1 MKNTK
6 RILAVVIALTMVIG
20 MFASVSAAS
29 AKKWYSDAVTYL
41 ESAGIAK
48 IGTKA
53 ETKLTRAEFV
63 LWVAKLE
70 SGAYFVDSGK
80 WKNDGLADV
89 IVFSDVDT
97 SVDGIYRSAINYC
110 YQRKFVV
117 GNGDG
122 TFSPDA
128 KVTLAQA
135 SAVIVR
141 LMGYNN
147 KVTNL
152 EDWQYNYFNVANN
165 YCHAFD
171 KTFADNLPA
180 VDAEYELTYGE
191 AAYLLATILNFG
203 AAPTDPSAI
212 AQLPCLTAEGENLGE
227 KFPRGTFSASSQIA
241 IVSDV
246 DFIEV
251 YYDLYGGTGKI
262 YDVNGNLTNYT
273 SEGGTLN
280 YNFKSGTTWTDW
292 GFDANTKT
300 LDFVSNVIDPSSSV
314 TLNLINEDG
323 TISTQVTLS
332 VSSLQRLVRRALGKS
347 QNVDVANGEVFNLG
361 DYINNGTVVGVELS
375 ASGTSAEVKSLSVA
389 TEEAGTRLVSNTFL
403 VLQST
408 GEKWVRNLDGSIVR
422 YGKYPYLANAESG
435 FTNKPQL
442 PASYTDAKKVSVSG
456 SKLTVGETTYT
467 IVSTRSV
474 GQNEIVVYDAFDP
487 TAPVSASEVARWLP
501 NTAAGEHDVEF
512 TDVDGDG
519 YFDVATIRN
528 FTYFK
533 YVDKTNADPSSNTS
547 GAKYTQGGAVV
558 IDKVVTG
565 SANSD
570 SWKYDSGTSGKIQ
583 LVLQA
588 PNANNALR
596 TQYYSDTKDAAGND
610 VIAPSYPMQ
619 YYTVIDIAPLTTAY
633 IESVEKDL
641 VSSGTVTY
649 EKQKVDDTGAPVV
662 DTNGDPVMETVTE
675 TKTYYV
681 ATLVNVAD
689 GTKAKV
695 LIPTK
700 SVYADQRTSVSI
712 TIAGQTAK
720 VSVYSGDWMTF
731 LAAEEAARANG
742 IDKVV
747 NEDNTGAWLVDRTV
761 KYATKGA
768 VSGAT
773 GQAADMVCVMLDT
786 TSTATQGFIVNV
798 EKTEKGDNTYNVTVA
813 KSGNISTADW
823 CTALDVYFTTGRAP
837 AWNSFTLNKI
847 YWAGD
852 AWTGMRNSIGY
863 GAGLNAFDALVRFAA
878 TCTDATDFAQTIET
892 IANDD
897 VNQVYEAYKAIAGDA
912 GMTVETADTLTLA
925 SLVRTIYGITD
936 LDGFIAKA
944 QAGKATPADAG
955 LLTGR
960 EMLATLGVTDVDAWV
975 ARVANGKALG
985 EGRAFSTAALKNIAN
1000 ALKASYDDTTGKV
1013 DKSVVDAA
1021 EVAKVAGLSVDA
1033 LAANIEADLYGLRTN
1048 ANDTVTILTNSLQN
1062 HADMIRSGF
1071 YTTSKVKFGTATEY
1085 GWFTA
1090 IVTAKGATSV
1100 GTYEVRASASS
1111 IWDWDNY
1118 SVYYGIFQGQTLL
1131 EHTGSTEHV
1140 TGYDLT
1146 YVSIKKD
1153 GAAEYVLQYL
1163 GEDSDVYAAPTS
1175 TWWTNYS
1182 SANSYWADTWD
1193 VKGESAWK
1201 LNTLSTA
1208 SYWSQYG
1215 SEIILTDVSKKLA
1228 AITIPN
1234 GQDEVQT
1241 DLEVE
1246 IATDPYY
1253 KKIYSSNGDV
1263 TSFERHWTVCK
1274 YTVTV
1279 TTKYASGDPLKTY
1292 IPVVDINGVQI
1303 KVTTQAEKDEWEKQT
1318 TVDLNGVVS
1327 TFEVNDKGYLFKVNT
1342 RIPEYKYDA
1351 KGNKVLSHTYDFN
1364 NMVAVAGSV
1373 PTDVVV
1379 SDDEIVGLIGIEEMT
1394 DRKESGYFPGAYKVT
1409 YDGTTHIA
1417 SGDTPVVIMTP
1428 NFKTGD
1434 LDGKATTIAGLAA
1447 AKAEVFVTYAQV
1459 AAGGNPYVGG
1469 SSLTMLSVIGE
1480 LVDKSTAP
1488 TQTETEKTYLVYLA
1502 HDGVTIE
1509 ALELGKYFVVRST
1522 YSASEIP
1529 SCEDFGSIY
1538 RKYSTYTEAK
1548 YASEV
1553 DVAIS
1558 TGYYTV
1564 KEDGEIV
1571 SAAGSTKKGEITEI
1585 DALGNLK
1592 ATMDGKVV
1600 DATNYKW
1607 TFIYED
1613 FDGNLHVA
1621 GSATSVTIA
1630 SKADVVK
1637 SLDAA
1642 KNALASAEADYA
1654 QAKAL
1659 KLSAEMQA
1667 TLKAVVDEK
1676 EAALETA
1683 KTNSIAKYLDGQF
1696 WGVGNSPV
1704 YKYINSYKYTYQ
1716 KEPSPVTFEYTVVDG
1731 TYVVFV
1737 SSFFA

>member
-262 YDVNGNLTNYT
+262 YDVNGNLTTYS
-273 SEGGTLN
+273 SEGETLN
-280 YNFKSGTTWTDW
+280 YNFKSDATWTDW
-292 GFDANTKT
+292 GFDADTKT

-323 TISTQVTLS
+323 TISTQVS
-332 VSSLQRLVRRALGKS
+332 VSVSTLQKLVRRALGKS
-347 QNVDVANGEVFNLG
+347 QNVDVANGEIFNLG

-408 GEKWVRNLDGSIVR
+408 GEKWIRNLDGSIVR

-435 FTNKPQL
+435 YKNKPQL

-487 TAPVSASEVARWLP
+487 TAPVSAREVARWLP

-528 FTYFK
+528 YTYFT

-570 SWKYDSGTSGKIQ
+570 SWKYGSGTSGKIQ
-583 LVLQA
+583 LVVQA

-596 TQYYSDTKDAAGND
+596 TQYYGNTKDAAGND

-641 VSSGTVTY
+641 VTVG
-649 EKQKVDDTGAPVV
+649 E
-662 DTNGDPVMETVTE
+662 
-675 TKTYYV
+675 KTYYV
-681 ATLVNVAD
+681 ATFVNVAD

-700 SVYADQRTSVSI
+700 AEYADERTNVKVE
-712 TIAGQTAK
+712 IAGQSTT
-720 VSVYSGDWMTF
+720 VSVYSADWMTF
-731 LAAEEAARANG
+731 LSTEAAARANG
-742 IDKVV
+742 IDQAV

-773 GQAADMVCVMLDT
+773 GQAADMVCVMLGTESQET
-786 TSTATQGFIVNV
+786 TGFIVSIA
-798 EKTEKGDNTYNVTVA
+798 KTETGDNTYNVTIA
-813 KSGNISTADW
+813 KSGYAQSSIEKVS
-823 CTALDVYFTTGRAP
+823 ALDAYFTYGNLNWSWGYHSYDGSRGADPRDYVPGKTETYRTLMERMG
-837 AWNSFTLNKI
+837 FTDI
-847 YWAGD
+847 
-852 AWTGMRNSIGY
+852 
-863 GAGLNAFDALVRFAA
+863 
-878 TCTDATDFAQTIET
+878 
-892 IANDD
+892 
-897 VNQVYEAYKAIAGDA
+897 
-912 GMTVETADTLTLA
+912 
-925 SLVRTIYGITD
+925 
-936 LDGFIAKA
+936 
-944 QAGKATPADAG
+944 
-955 LLTGR
+955 
-960 EMLATLGVTDVDAWV
+960 DAWV
-975 ARVANGKALG
+975 ASPWHKKDVYVWYNVLWNLVRTTNTLTPDYDDVTVLDNNTLGDLYTAGLADDATDDEKKVSGYAWNILARLLANWRDGTGVNLYNMEVDDYVNIFGGTRVDNGVVGTNHTVANWVAEPTKDYTALPAEALALTLRDVCDLIAGFDADTFYANMVTYKDKNVQTG
-985 EGRAFSTAALKNIAN
+985 EWAYWKSTMMFSDIIKNGYLNKSYRNLGFTGSYTGSNQMYTTQNGYFTKLVALK
-1000 ALKASYDDTTGKV
+1000 
-1013 DKSVVDAA
+1013 
-1021 EVAKVAGLSVDA
+1021 
-1033 LAANIEADLYGLRTN
+1033 
-1048 ANDTVTILTNSLQN
+1048 
-1062 HADMIRSGF
+1062 
-1071 YTTSKVKFGTATEY
+1071 
-1085 GWFTA
+1085 
-1090 IVTAKGATSV
+1090 GAVSV

-1118 SVYYGIFQGQTLL
+1118 SVYYGIFQGQTLK

-1140 TGYDLT
+1140 TGQDLT
-1146 YVSIKKD
+1146 YVAVKKD
-1153 GAAEYVLQYL
+1153 AANTKYVLKYL
-1163 GEDSDVYAAPTS
+1163 DETNDIYSASQMGWKWAYYGGAGFWTS
-1175 TWWTNYS
+1175 TGWN
-1182 SANSYWADTWD
+1182 
-1193 VKGESAWK
+1193 KGAMVYDATVAFEARNW
-1201 LNTLSTA
+1201 N
-1208 SYWSQYG
+1208 QYA

-1228 AITIPN
+1228 EITIPD
-1234 GQDEVQT
+1234 GQNQVETELV
-1241 DLEVE
+1241 LEV
-1246 IATDPYY
+1246 ATNPYY
-1253 KKIYSSNGDV
+1253 KKIRSTNGDI
-1263 TSFERHWTVCK
+1263 TSFERHWTVGQ
-1274 YTVTV
+1274 YNVTV
-1279 TTKYASGDPLKTY
+1279 TTKYASGDPQKTY

-1303 KVTTQAEKDEWEKQT
+1303 KVTTQAEKDEWENQT

-1351 KGNKVLSHTYDFN
+1351 KGNKVLDHTYNFN

-1379 SDDEIVGLIGIEEMT
+1379 SDDEIVGLIGFEEMT
-1394 DRKESGYFPGAYKVT
+1394 DRKETGYFPGAYKVK
-1409 YDGTTHIA
+1409 YDGNTYIA
-1417 SGDTPVVIMTP
+1417 AGDAPVVIMTP

-1434 LDGKATTIAGLAA
+1434 LDGTTTTVEALAN
-1447 AKAEVFVTYAQV
+1447 AKAEVFITYAQV
-1459 AAGGNPYVGG
+1459 ANDGT
-1469 SSLTMLSVIGE
+1469 SLAMLSVIGE

-1488 TQTETEKTYLVYLA
+1488 QTETEKTYLVYLA

-1642 KNALASAEADYA
+1642 KNALASAESDYA

-1696 WGVGNSPV
+1696 WGVANSPV

-1716 KEPSPVTFEYTVVDG
+1716 KEPSPVTFDYTVVDG

>member
-251 YYDLYGGTGKI
+251 YYDLYGGTGRI
-262 YDVNGNLTNYT
+262 YDANGNFVPTVEDPAKYYGT
-273 SEGGTLN
+273 EGGSLN
-280 YNFKSGTTWTDW
+280 YNFVNDTDWTSW
-292 GFDANTKT
+292 GFDENTKT

-323 TISTQVTLS
+323 TISTQVTVS
-332 VSSLQRLVRRALGKS
+332 VSTLQKLVRRALGKS
-347 QNVDVANGEVFNLG
+347 QNVDVANGEIFNLG

-408 GEKWVRNLDGSIVR
+408 SEKWVRNLDGSIVR
-422 YGKYPYLANAESG
+422 YGKYPYLANAENG

-487 TAPVSASEVARWLP
+487 TAPVSASEVARRLP

-528 FTYFK
+528 YTYFK
-533 YVDKTNADPSSNTS
+533 YVDKTNADPASNTS

-583 LVLQA
+583 LVVQA
-588 PNANNALR
+588 PNTNNALR
-596 TQYYSDTKDAAGND
+596 TQYYGNTKDAAGND

-641 VSSGTVTY
+641 VTVG
-649 EKQKVDDTGAPVV
+649 E
-662 DTNGDPVMETVTE
+662 
-675 TKTYYV
+675 KTYYV

-700 SVYADQRTSVSI
+700 AEYADERTSVKVE
-712 TIAGQTAK
+712 IAGQSTK

-731 LAAEEAARANG
+731 LSTEAAARANG
-742 IDKVV
+742 IDQAV

-761 KYATKGA
+761 KYATKGT

-798 EKTEKGDNTYNVTVA
+798 AKTETGDNTYNVTIA
-813 KSGNISTADW
+813 KSGNAVANITWVDAIDAYFTYGKTQNSWTVFNWGGLTSNPARYYYQEGYTLTMRTKMEMMGFTDPDAWVTSKWAKANISATRTPLLSIKDYVVAETPNMDDI
-823 CTALDVYFTTGRAP
+823 TVLDV
-837 AWNSFTLNKI
+837 TL
-847 YWAGD
+847 GE
-852 AWTGMRNSIGY
+852 
-863 GAGLNAFDALVRFAA
+863 L
-878 TCTDATDFAQTIET
+878 
-892 IANDD
+892 IANDTHKAK
-897 VNQVYEAYKAIAGDA
+897 AYDILYHLCHPSSLNFYGL
-912 GMTVETADTLTLA
+912 TADEYVYIGGGTLSDADPTNPKGVVNDDNTKANWVAYPTRDYPAEALAYTLRDI
-925 SLVRTIYGITD
+925 LDMI
-936 LDGFIAKA
+936 DGF
-944 QAGKATPADAG
+944 DAE
-955 LLTGR
+955 TFYAN
-960 EMLATLGVTDVDAWV
+960 LATYKD
-975 ARVANGKALG
+975 
-985 EGRAFSTAALKNIAN
+985 KNIQ
-1000 ALKASYDDTTGKV
+1000 
-1013 DKSVVDAA
+1013 
-1021 EVAKVAGLSVDA
+1021 
-1033 LAANIEADLYGLRTN
+1033 TN
-1048 ANDTVTILTNSLQN
+1048 N
-1062 HADMIRSGF
+1062 HAYWNWLSNLSDMIRGGYYTKSKNALGF
-1071 YTTSKVKFGTATEY
+1071 SNEFGGTSNMFTTTKGYFTEL
-1085 GWFTA
+1085 
-1090 IVTAKGATSV
+1090 ISLKGAVSV

-1111 IWDWDNY
+1111 IWDWDSY

-1131 EHTGSTEHV
+1131 EHAGSTEHV

-1146 YVSIKKD
+1146 YVSVKQD
-1153 GAAEYVLQYL
+1153 GANTKYVLQYL
-1163 GEDSDVYAAPTS
+1163 GDGSSIYTAPAVGGSNGWSYAYNSPENWWGPTGWNKGS
-1175 TWWTNYS
+1175 MTYKLM
-1182 SANSYWADTWD
+1182 
-1193 VKGESAWK
+1193 VKNE
-1201 LNTLSTA
+1201 A
-1208 SYWSQYG
+1208 SYWDQYA

-1228 AITIPN
+1228 AITIPD
-1234 GQDEVQT
+1234 GQNEVET
-1241 DLEVE
+1241 ELVLEV
-1246 IATDPYY
+1246 ATNPYY
-1253 KKIYSSNGDV
+1253 KKIRSTNGDI
-1263 TSFERHWTVCK
+1263 TSFERHWTVGQ
-1274 YTVTV
+1274 YNVTV
-1279 TTKYASGDPLKTY
+1279 TTTYASGDPQKTY

-1379 SDDEIVGLIGIEEMT
+1379 SDDEIVGLIGFEEMT
-1394 DRKESGYFPGAYKVT
+1394 DRKEAGYFPGAYKVK
-1409 YDGTTHIA
+1409 YDGNTYIA
-1417 SGDTPVVIMTP
+1417 AGDAPVVIMTP

-1434 LDGKATTIAGLAA
+1434 LDGTNTTVEALAN

-1459 AAGGNPYVGG
+1459 AKDGT
-1469 SSLTMLSVIGE
+1469 SLAMLSVIGE

-1488 TQTETEKTYLVYLA
+1488 TPTETEKTYLVYLA

-1637 SLDAA
+1637 TLDAA
-1642 KNALASAEADYA
+1642 KKALESAESDYA

-1696 WGVGNSPV
+1696 WGVANSPV